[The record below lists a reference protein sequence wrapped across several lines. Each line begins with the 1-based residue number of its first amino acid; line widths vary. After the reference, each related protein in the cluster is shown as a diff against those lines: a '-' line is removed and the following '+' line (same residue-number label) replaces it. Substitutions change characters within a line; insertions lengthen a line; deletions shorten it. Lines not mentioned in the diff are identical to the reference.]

1 MPVSS
6 DSRCFR
12 YLQAQK
18 PADWIRHRSFVHRRA
33 CSGVVSQ
40 GIRLNKI
47 TLLPKP
53 KSAAMHTLD
62 IQQRYDSMLPPDNSF
77 MEDAIEEK
85 AAEIIERQ
93 GLEWLE
99 SRVDLKT
106 WEKIVAACEA
116 EAVEEIRAEI
126 EDAEW
131 EWRNHFN

>member
-1 MPVSS
+1 MSTFN
-6 DSRCFR
+6 D
-12 YLQAQK
+12 LQQQY
-18 PADWIRHRSFVHRRA
+18 D
-33 CSGVVSQ
+33 
-40 GIRLNKI
+40 NK
-47 TLLPKP
+47 
-53 KSAAMHTLD
+53 
-62 IQQRYDSMLPPDNSF
+62 LPPDNSS

-126 EDAEW
+126 DDAKW
-131 EWRNHFN
+131 EWRNRFN